1 MRLDQTQYK
10 QHMDEYF
17 TVCRDQSVL
26 EIGPYLGLHTE
37 IISANKPKYLE
48 LVDANPLNVRE
59 LNRITGIDNL
69 VIDDVLFYLQDI
81 KKFNVVVCCGVLYH
95 LHCPLHL
102 LELIVNNTDPNWI
115 ILDSRQ
121 DLPQLS
127 FIVEPDNVTKNRFT
141 RNDWKSAGFSI
152 VPPFE
157 IINLAMQNMN
167 YELVKQTRVEVWD
180 YKPKADTWVGLWR
193 KK

>member
-17 TVCRDQSVL
+17 SVCQDQSVL

-37 IISANKPKYLE
+37 IITANKPKYLE
-48 LVDANPLNVRE
+48 LVDANPLNTRE
-59 LNRITGIDNL
+59 LDRITGVDKL
-69 VIDDVLFYLQDI
+69 VIDDVLFYLQDA
-81 KKFNVVVCCGVLYH
+81 KKFDVVVCCGVLYH

-102 LELIVNNTDPNWI
+102 LELIVNNSDPNWI
-115 ILDSRQ
+115 VLDSRQ

-127 FIVEPDNVTKNRFT
+127 FIVESDNVTKNRFT
-141 RNDWKSAGFSI
+141 REGWKSAKFSI

-167 YELVKQTRVEVWD
+167 YELIKQTRVEVWD

-193 KK
+193 KI